1 MPGSVRRRR
10 FRFAAPCATG
20 RGMTSRT
27 RGLLAAALC
36 YAIWGLTPIFYK
48 ALANVT
54 PLEVMA
60 HRTLWSAASFA
71 LVLAAQGR
79 LSRLR
84 PLLTRRLGRTA
95 LAGAAIGN
103 NWFLFIF
110 AVATGQTLESSL
122 GYYILPLGTALAGWA
137 LFGERL
143 GARRLLAIAIAA
155 CGIAVLGAGAG
166 APRLSL
172 LIMGTFLVYSV
183 VKKGAAEDPVATV
196 CAEAIVL
203 LPLALLWLALAHGGM
218 PAPFAAHVDPEP
230 WSAPV
235 SGPGAFGQGLV
246 VTLLLMASGPLTAGP
261 LLLFSYAARHAEL
274 GQVGFLIYL
283 NSTLQFLCAVF
294 LFGEAFTLL
303 HGIGFAAIWL
313 ALGLYSLP
321 VRRAFPA

>member
-1 MPGSVRRRR
+1 
-10 FRFAAPCATG
+10 
-20 RGMTSRT
+20 MTDRT
-27 RGLLAAALC
+27 RGLLAATLC

-48 ALANVT
+48 ALANVP

-60 HRTLWSAASFA
+60 HRTVWSAASFA
-71 LVLAAQGR
+71 LVLAMQGR
-79 LSRLR
+79 LARLG
-84 PLLTRRLGRTA
+84 PLLTRQLGRTA
-95 LAGAAIGN
+95 LAGAAIGT

-143 GARRLLAIAIAA
+143 GPRRLTAIAVAIL
-155 CGIAVLGAGAG
+155 GIAVLGAGAG
-166 APRLSL
+166 APWLSL
-172 LIMGTFLVYSV
+172 AIMVTFLVYSI

-203 LPLALLWLALAHGGM
+203 LPVALMWLALAHGGF
-218 PAPFAAHVDPEP
+218 PAPFAAHADPEA

-235 SGPGAFGQGLV
+235 TGPGAFGQGGA
-246 VTLLLMASGPLTAGP
+246 VTFLLIASGPLTAGP

-294 LFGEAFTLL
+294 LFGETFTLS
-303 HGIGFAAIWL
+303 HAIGFAAIWTAL
-313 ALGLYSLP
+313 ALYST
-321 VRRAFPA
+321 RRRQVFPA